1 MNLILLSILATFID
15 LSSTTELID
24 EAKFSSSET
33 SNENLKQLNTNYRPI
48 DCTNLH
54 GTFCDNDCS
63 TLLVTI

>member
-24 EAKFSSSET
+24 EEKLSSSET
-33 SNENLKQLNTNYRPI
+33 SNENLKQLNINYRSI

-54 GTFCDNDCS
+54 GTFCDNDCY